1 MPEDRR
7 YPRLS
12 PVSKAAGAR
21 AARRARAGG
30 VAKTR
35 RFGAYLLAAVH
46 AGGFGPELG
55 GAGGSGTRPALA
67 VLASSRAGLRATVAN
82 IREGRQ
88 FELGGDRR
96 RFEWLVSQGWDVLA
110 EPCERG
116 AQATI
121 AHRVLC
127 ALQPTGLED
136 PARVAFIQAN
146 PAWWVAARVAELRA
160 RGEAATAALLREVR
174 AFALDPLLGARAG
187 GVGDEELLHLVPVAL
202 RFCAYADRR
211 DGTPLLA
218 GEAWAVRYLL
228 AALDTGV
235 AHLGWRREADAP
247 WAWARSARPVDQEEG
262 AVAPRF
268 LPGAADLLLP
278 TIFVRTTPGDLGQ
291 TLAATAR
298 EGTAWLRGR
307 R

>member
-12 PVSKAAGAR
+12 PVSKASEAR
-21 AARRARAGG
+21 AARRAHDGRAT
-30 VAKTR
+30 KSR

-46 AGGFGPELG
+46 AASFGDALG
-55 GAGGSGTRPALA
+55 GAGRSGTRPALA

-96 RFEWLVSQGWDVLA
+96 RFEWLVSQGWDVLS

-121 AHRVLC
+121 AHRALC

-136 PARVAFIQAN
+136 PDRVAFVQAN

-160 RGEAATAALLREVR
+160 RGEAASDALLREVR

-187 GVGDEELLHLVPVAL
+187 TIGDEELLHLVPVTL

-235 AHLGWRREADAP
+235 AHLGWQREADAP
-247 WAWARSARPVDQEEG
+247 WSWARAAHPSDQDEG

-268 LPGAADLLLP
+268 LPGAGVLLLP
-278 TIFVRTTPGDLGQ
+278 TVFVRTTPGDLGQ
-291 TLAATAR
+291 TLAASAR
-298 EGTAWLRGR
+298 EGMAWLCGR